1 MKGRKIVGM
10 VLTVAVMIFMVAPL
24 ANAQSSP
31 GILHNQWFKVKASMK
46 GYMLDGAD
54 NDNVLYKSSGSG
66 TDYIKFTYAGDT
78 YTLWTCTPDDYE
90 PGIWHWTTPTDPL
103 GLPVPR
109 NQISKAK
116 IYGAEYPQ
124 IWDFD
129 GTPIVFFDG
138 YSTFS
143 LYPTLYTKIT
153 APGGILTKATISILS
168 CGCWA
173 DVEQGTYNAIG
184 SCGLTGSLIP
194 STQVE
199 KKVPE
204 YCRLQDTDTP

>member
-1 MKGRKIVGM
+1 MKGTKTLGT
-10 VLTVAVMIFMVAPL
+10 VLVVAVIVFVIPPIIS
-24 ANAQSSP
+24 AQDTP
-31 GILHNQWFKVKASMK
+31 GILHNQWFMVKASMK

-54 NDNVLYKSSGSG
+54 NDNVLGKSSGSG
-66 TDYIKFTYAGDT
+66 TDYIKFTYASGT
-78 YTLWTCTPDDYE
+78 YTLWTCTPDDYDS
-90 PGIWHWTTPTDPL
+90 GIWHWTECGPISTD
-103 GLPVPR
+103 
-109 NQISKAK
+109 S
-116 IYGAEYPQ
+116 IYGAVYPQ

-153 APGGILTKATISILS
+153 APGGILTKATISTLS

-173 DVEQGTYNAIG
+173 DIENGTYNAIG

-194 STQVE
+194 ATQVE

-204 YCRLQDTDTP
+204 YCRRQVTP